1 MKEEQFHIQNKQEMI
16 NLAKDLAKDAKQGDI
31 FGLVGTLGA
40 GKSFFA
46 AAFINALSKEK
57 IDVTSPTFNLLNV
70 YEMNQGPDIYHFDLY
85 RLEDEEELF
94 NLGIEDALIEGIT
107 LIEWPQIAQSFL
119 SKNYI
124 QLDIKIKDEESRVIT
139 VFRS

>member
-1 MKEEQFHIQNKQEMI
+1 MKKEQIIIQNKQEMI
-16 NLAKDLAKDAKQGDI
+16 NLAKELAKNAKQGDI
-31 FGLVGTLGA
+31 FGLNGTLGA

-46 AAFINALSKEK
+46 DAFINSLSKEE

-70 YEMNQGPDIYHFDLY
+70 YEMDQGPDVYHFDLY

-107 LIEWPQIAQSFL
+107 LIEWPQIAQGFL
-119 SKNYI
+119 SRNYTKIDI
-124 QLDIKIKDEESRVIT
+124 QIKDEESRIIT
-139 VFRS
+139 ISRV